1 MIGSILLGGA
11 LGLIRG
17 YNTKRQGKGII
28 RTADG
33 IKKSYDSLSNL
44 KPVFE
49 KSLKEHKETVG
60 KIKKYQEDTAKLQ
73 YNRENSKLKD
83 SLESGIR
90 NVINQYVAARENLKE
105 HILDTKDKILM
116 STPTRNIESSSLQY
130 DTLSTLNKEA
140 TENQRTLLGN
150 QVNAIGQVTDE
161 NLEQKYRLDTDYDNT
176 LGAIKR
182 NYETSIANAENQY
195 TEDINRLDNWI
206 DSGKATAEQLK
217 NQGRNTYT
225 KGWNMINNSL
235 LETGLNLYDYYYK
248 PKEVDDIYDKNITS
262 TPSKSTDKNVIGFG
276 TYNPFRSS
284 NPFDISNVN
293 RRKFNLLG
301 GNNGIFR

>member
-33 IKKSYDSLSNL
+33 IKKRYDSLSDL
-44 KPVFE
+44 KPVFK

-73 YNRENSKLKD
+73 YDRENSKLKD

-90 NVINQYVAARENLKE
+90 SVINQYVAARENLKE

-116 STPTRNIESSSLQY
+116 STPTRNVESSSLQY
-130 DTLSTLNKEA
+130 DTMATLNKEA
-140 TENQRTLLGN
+140 TENQRTLLEN

-182 NYETSIANAENQY
+182 NYEISVANAENQY

-225 KGWNMINNSL
+225 QGWNMINNTL

-248 PKEVDDIYDKNITS
+248 PKEVDDIYDKNVTS
-262 TPSKSTDKNVIGFG
+262 TPSSTDKNVRGFG

-293 RRKFNLLG
+293 KRKFNLLG